1 MVSSSSSDSD
11 RNPKKRFSWIPSDS
25 SEESDILYEL
35 RRETELKCLNPIMLS
50 GKIQGNFL
58 AIISKLIKPFNVLE
72 IGTYTGYSTLCI
84 AKGLSPAGM
93 IHTIDKN
100 EELLQIQNKYFE
112 KSGLR
117 NQIKQYTG
125 DALAIIPKLKFDFD
139 MVFLDAD
146 KENYVKYLE
155 LISPILKPGG
165 VLLTD
170 NVLWHGKI
178 LESPENQDR
187 VTRLIDNFNKKI
199 LEDKSLKTVMLPIRD
214 GISLTLKL

>member
-1 MVSSSSSDSD
+1 MD
-11 RNPKKRFSWIPSDS
+11 FSNKEIYNYIDNHS

-58 AIISKLIKPFNVLE
+58 VIISKLIKPFNVLE

-84 AKGLSPAGM
+84 AKGLNPAGM

-112 KSGLR
+112 KSGFR

-178 LESPENQDR
+178 VESSENQDR
-187 VTRLIDNFNKKI
+187 VTRLIVNFNKKI

>member
-1 MVSSSSSDSD
+1 MDFSNKEIYNYINNHSSD
-11 RNPKKRFSWIPSDS
+11 
-25 SEESDILYEL
+25 ESDILYEL

-100 EELLQIQNKYFE
+100 EELLKIQNKYFE

>member
-1 MVSSSSSDSD
+1 MD
-11 RNPKKRFSWIPSDS
+11 FSNKEIYNYIDNHS

-84 AKGLSPAGM
+84 AKGLNPGGM

-146 KENYVKYLE
+146 KENYVEYLE

-178 LESPENQDR
+178 LESSENQDR